1 MLGGGEAAG
10 ELQVAPPG
18 DGGGLGVGRV
28 VETRRPTA
36 GDGSTGAVAA
46 VAEGGGRGRRLLL
59 LLLGLVVGGAL
70 ADVVVDVGRVDA
82 RQVLVAAGARHAAAQ
97 AERGARGHEAGHG
110 LLVGGA
116 AACRA
121 GRAGPTVEAV
131 HLIGVIRGGALLL

>member
-1 MLGGGEAAG
+1 VLSGGEAAG

-46 VAEGGGRGRRLLL
+46 VAEGRGRGRR
-59 LLLGLVVGGAL
+59 LLGLVVGGAL

-97 AERGARGHEAGHG
+97 AERGPRGHEAGHG